1 MAIEL
6 IDKIKP
12 KNNGTFAMVDAAD
25 VEMPD
30 GTRLSD
36 LHLSEGKDGNTPF
49 IGDNGNWWIGE
60 TDTGV
65 PAQGQEGPQGPQGEP
80 GAAGADGEDGYTP
93 VKGTDYWTEADKEEI
108 VQDVLAKLPSA
119 EGVAF

>member
-6 IDKIKP
+6 IGKIKP

-36 LHLSEGKDGNTPF
+36 KDLSAGKDGNTPF

-65 PAQGQEGPQGPQGEP
+65 PARGKEGPQGPQGEP
-80 GAAGADGEDGYTP
+80 GAAGANGYTP
-93 VKGTDYWTEADKEEI
+93 VKGTDYWTEADKEAI
-108 VQDVLAKLPSA
+108 VQDVLAAMPSA

>member
-6 IDKIKP
+6 IGKIKP

-30 GTRLSD
+30 GTRLRDKD
-36 LHLSEGKDGNTPF
+36 LSAGKDGNTPF

-65 PAQGQEGPQGPQGEP
+65 PALGQEGPQGPQGEP
-80 GAAGADGEDGYTP
+80 GAAGANGYTP

-108 VQDVLAKLPSA
+108 VQDVLAAMPSA

>member
-1 MAIEL
+1 MAIG
-6 IDKIKP
+6 ITDKFKP
-12 KNNGTFAMVDAAD
+12 KNNGSFALIDAAD

-36 LHLSEGKDGNTPF
+36 VDFSEGNDGLTPF
-49 IGDNGNWWIGE
+49 IGANGNWWIGE

-80 GAAGADGEDGYTP
+80 GAAGADGDDGHTP
-93 VKGTDYWTEADKEEI
+93 VKGEDYWTDADKEAI
-108 VQDVLAKLPSA
+108 VQDVLAAMPSA